1 MSIKLELI
9 GGENAAKIR
18 KAILME
24 AEAYMQDADNVMIII
39 KTNDR
44 RMEILYDFGDEDDHV
59 AMLNHALFYI
69 LSGQVS
75 YE

>member
-1 MSIKLELI
+1 
-9 GGENAAKIR
+9 
-18 KAILME
+18 ME
-24 AEAYMQDADNVMIII
+24 AESHLQDADSVMIII

-44 RMEILYDFGDEDDHV
+44 HMEILYDFGNEDDHI

-69 LSGQVS
+69 VSGQVY